1 VETESKTPR
10 MRLVSGAVDIAT
22 VPVAFTKHIWLRRLS
37 YCLQIEIR
45 VDQQCKFLCRIPA
58 LSSTQAEAFGSKL
71 EDEYRVNM

>member
-1 VETESKTPR
+1 METESKTPR
-10 MRLVSGAVDIAT
+10 MRLVVGAVD
-22 VPVAFTKHIWLRRLS
+22 VVAVSFVCSKHIRWRRLS